1 MFENLSERIQGVFK
15 KLSGQA
21 RINETVLKQALR
33 EVRLAL
39 LEADVHVDVVK
50 ALIGAVRDKALL
62 GKLAMVLQQMDSSVF
77 ASHDAV
83 QEVSKILNAYA
94 SADMRDLALML
105 SSTLTN
111 HLKPHVGGLTAQAMA
126 NIVLRVGVA

>member
-1 MFENLSERIQGVFK
+1 
-15 KLSGQA
+15 
-21 RINETVLKQALR
+21 VLQNDDPVNFSLR
-33 EVRLAL
+33 
-39 LEADVHVDVVK
+39 H
-50 ALIGAVRDKALL
+50 IGTIVSAYAANPAVRDKALL